1 MYRNQSDGI
10 SANLTLPAGFL
21 ENIPSQPIESCLLQ
35 FVGCPIPDYRPD
47 LKNLNLTED
56 YILQQIDLVKAL
68 LLEADDR
75 PQGVSD
81 DDLLAI
87 GAFTLESS
95 IYKLLNAWG
104 NMSNRNVED
113 MKYVAPY
120 LKFLIDAL
128 RRLPECY
135 RYRGFGVRVLDA
147 SIPVMKMGWDNY
159 KEHFAKGKSVNFHSV
174 CSFGRDEKLLDDFI
188 NRGINHPVIVLRC
201 ENISGYLI
209 ENISMMPR
217 LNNKNEG
224 EVIVEGPSFFIV
236 KIEPIKVH
244 NFVIVDIEW
253 NERISQV
260 RAYLPNKRGEKERLI
275 EQEKREKEKNRK
287 RTRTKRKRTE
297 RKKRKR
303 KRTGTER
310 KRTGTET
317 KRTERKKR
325 KRTGTERKRTERK

>member
-1 MYRNQSDGI
+1 M
-10 SANLTLPAGFL
+10 
-21 ENIPSQPIESCLLQ
+21 
-35 FVGCPIPDYRPD
+35 
-47 LKNLNLTED
+47 
-56 YILQQIDLVKAL
+56 QQIDLIKVL

-113 MKYVAPY
+113 MKCVAPY

-147 SIPVMKMGWDNY
+147 SIPVMKIGWDNY
-159 KEHFAKGKSVNFHSV
+159 KEHFAKGKPVNFHSV

-188 NRGINHPVIVLRC
+188 NRGINHPVIVLKC
-201 ENISGYLI
+201 DNISGYLI

-217 LNNKNEG
+217 LGNKNEG

-236 KIEPIKVH
+236 KSEPIKVH
-244 NFVIVDIEW
+244 NFVIVDIEF
-253 NERISQV
+253 NERISKV

-275 EQEKREKEKNRK
+275 EQEKKRKGEIRNRNERKKRTRTERK
-287 RTRTKRKRTE
+287 RTERTKRKRE
-297 RKKRKR
+297 N
-303 KRTGTER
+303 
-310 KRTGTET
+310 
-317 KRTERKKR
+317 
-325 KRTGTERKRTERK
+325 RTGTERKRTERKRTKGTERKKTGRKCSSCKMG